1 MSTVN
6 NNSRRQ
12 FLKNSI
18 FAGGGLL
25 LGFSWLGAEAEA
37 PIIVDEAGLA
47 ATSGFN
53 SYLSIATDGTITIL
67 SPNPEL
73 GQNIMT
79 SFPMI
84 VAEELDADW
93 TKVKVLQA
101 NLDTKN
107 FDRQVTGGSGA
118 VPHSW
123 KLLRNAGASAR
134 QMLIAAAA
142 QQWSVPV
149 DECTTENGFVV
160 HAKSGKRSGYG
171 ELAEAAA
178 QVPVPT
184 NVKWKDRK
192 DFKIIGKEIKNV
204 ANKDI
209 VTGKGLFGLDFY
221 REGMLYGMIQ
231 RPTAFGTKIKSV
243 DASAAKAM
251 PGIVDVVTFKNN
263 VAVVGKSTWE
273 VMKARTALKI
283 EYEKDGNIESTVDH
297 NQIFKTLLDTGT
309 PTVRRKDGDVEA
321 AFKSAAKIVKSEY
334 QCPFL
339 SHSPM
344 EPMNFFAHVREDG
357 VELIGPTQTPASART
372 ATSKLLGVPEE
383 KITVNITR
391 LGGGFGRRLK
401 TDYAT
406 EAAEL
411 SSLIKA
417 PVKVTW
423 TREDDMT
430 GGSYRPAVR
439 YRFEAALDASGN
451 MIGYRLRGVGINS
464 GNPTR
469 EDNFPSGSVEN
480 LLIENVEHVS
490 PITTGAW
497 RAPITNFL
505 AFAEQAFF
513 DEVAHAAGKDP
524 IQFRLALL
532 EKAKTA
538 PVGQVKYDVD
548 RMINVTKLVAE
559 KANWGTKKPGVF
571 QGFSVY
577 YSHRSYVAQISEVI
591 MKAGKSVV
599 KKIYAVS
606 DCGQV
611 VNLSGARQQVMG
623 GIVDGL
629 GHAMYSK
636 LSFKNGET
644 EQKNFDTYRLIR
656 MMEIPEIETHFV
668 DNGIDPTGL
677 GEPALPPTGGA
688 VANAIFAATGKRV
701 RNQPFIDEEV
711 FKATVKPVI
720 KPKSNKLPKS
730 SLEKQRKQ

>member
-1 MSTVN
+1 MSTEN
-6 NNSRRQ
+6 KNSRRE
-12 FLKNSI
+12 FLKIS
-18 FAGGGLL
+18 ALTGGGLM
-25 LGFSWLGAEAEA
+25 LGFSWFGAEAKTPVVVNEA
-37 PIIVDEAGLA
+37 AFAGDI
-47 ATSGFN
+47 TFN

-73 GQNIMT
+73 GQNILT

-93 TKVKVLQA
+93 TKVKVVQA

-107 FDRQVTGGSGA
+107 FERQLTGGSGA

-123 KLLRNAGASAR
+123 KRLRTAGATAR
-134 QMLIAAAA
+134 YMLIQAAAKR
-142 QQWSVPV
+142 WNVPPE
-149 DECTTENGFVV
+149 ECTANNGFIV
-160 HAKSGKRSGYG
+160 HAKSNKKIPFG
-171 ELAEAAA
+171 ELVEEAAKIT
-178 QVPVPT
+178 VPT
-184 NVKWKDRK
+184 EIPLKDPK
-192 DFKIIGKEIKNV
+192 NFKLIGTAVKNV

-209 VTGKGLFGLDFY
+209 ITGKGLFGLDFY
-221 REGMLYGMIQ
+221 REGMMVAMLQ
-231 RPTAFGTKIKSV
+231 RPPAFGTKIKSV
-243 DASAAKAM
+243 DAAAAKAM
-251 PGIVDVVTFKNN
+251 PGITDVVTFKNN

-273 VMKARTALKI
+273 VMKARKLVKI
-283 EYEKDGNIESTVDH
+283 EYEKDGNIESTADH
-297 NQIFKTLLDTGT
+297 DKLFKSLLDNGT
-309 PTVRRKDGDVEA
+309 ATVRRKDGDVET
-321 AFKSAAKIVKSEY
+321 AFKNAAKIVKSDY

-344 EPMNFFAHVREDG
+344 EPMNFFAHVRPDG
-357 VELIGPTQTPASART
+357 AELIGPTQTPASARA
-372 ATSKLLGVPEE
+372 ATSKLLNIPEE
-383 KITVNITR
+383 KITVEITR

-401 TDYAT
+401 FDYVT

-417 PVKVTW
+417 PVKLIW
-423 TREDDMT
+423 SREDDMM

-439 YRFEAALDASGN
+439 YRFEAALDTGGN
-451 MIGYRLRGVGINS
+451 MIGYKLRGVGINA

-469 EDNFPSGSVEN
+469 EDNFPSGAVDHLLIDSVE
-480 LLIENVEHVS
+480 HQS

-505 AFAEQAFF
+505 AFAEQSFL

-524 IQFRLALL
+524 VQFRLELL
-532 EKAKTA
+532 QKAKKA
-538 PVGQVKYDVD
+538 PAGAIKYDID
-548 RMINVTKLVAE
+548 RMEGVIKLAAE
-559 KANWGTKKPGVF
+559 KSRWGKKKGLA

-577 YSHRSYVAQISEVI
+577 FSHRSYVAQVCDVV
-591 MKAGKSVV
+591 MQGGLPVV

-636 LSFKNGET
+636 LSFKDGAA

-656 MMEIPEIETHFV
+656 IKEIPEVETHFV
-668 DNGIDPTGL
+668 DNGIEPTGL

-688 VANAIFAATGKRV
+688 VANAIFKATGKRV
-701 RNQPFIDEEV
+701 RNQPFMDEEV
-711 FKATVKPVI
+711 FKNPVSKPLPSKL
-720 KPKSNKLPKS
+720 KP
-730 SLEKQRKQ
+730 QRKS